1 MAIARDPGGN
11 VSGLRLF
18 EQGNSERWVR
28 WFAETATRA
37 ATTTEDLMEQASR
50 LLAQWSELVAGLRAD
65 HTERALLRNLG
76 FDERVR
82 GSHHIFR
89 KAGVA
94 ELINLQRDGNDA
106 KPYQVTQVRR
116 VISKYRLGV
125 ED

>member
-1 MAIARDPGGN
+1 MKRSEMLRRRILDGQSSAN
-11 VSGLRLF
+11 VRF
-18 EQGNSERWVR
+18 D
-28 WFAETATRA
+28 
-37 ATTTEDLMEQASR
+37 DL
-50 LLAQWSELVAGLRAD
+50 
-65 HTERALLRNLG
+65 RALLRNLG

-106 KPYQVTQVRR
+106 KPYQVKQVRR
-116 VISKYRLGV
+116 VISKYRLGE